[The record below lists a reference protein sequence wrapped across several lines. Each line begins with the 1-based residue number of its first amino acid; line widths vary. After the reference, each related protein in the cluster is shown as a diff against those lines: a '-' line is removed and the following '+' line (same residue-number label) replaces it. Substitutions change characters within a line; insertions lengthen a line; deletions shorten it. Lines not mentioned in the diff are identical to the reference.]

1 MSDTA
6 REFAGCGNR
15 FCKNCDFYPQCRF
28 APNLKCDESEE
39 TETENNTM
47 KLIIDIDKKIY
58 DRAMLGDFNITVFD
72 EAVRNGIPLEEELE
86 KIKTEIQGLIDF
98 EESCCGNTT
107 LGYQCLGVID
117 DKISELKGE

>member
-1 MSDTA
+1 MA
-6 REFAGCGNR
+6 FALLNHTEEKTTIDEILTGTFKEKDRQIN
-15 FCKNCDFYPQCRF
+15 F
-28 APNLKCDESEE
+28 A
-39 TETENNTM
+39 
-47 KLIIDIDKKIY
+47 I
-58 DRAMLGDFNITVFD
+58 
-72 EAVRNGIPLEEELE
+72 EELE